1 MSILENWN
9 EVKEAQE
16 IAAESAGSTERKYAD
31 YMDSLEAHMNQLST
45 TWSQFLMN
53 MDLSGKATGVIDFI
67 QNIVQVLDVL
77 INKTPAATIA
87 ITALAA
93 ALIRLAAVNLTKMG
107 SGIIDLANS
116 IMSMGSKGGKS
127 NIFSSLFGFLTNGA
141 FTTGINNAQKGMQG
155 LAKGGEAV
163 AKAMSSGGKG
173 FAQFGAA
180 ATAAMTSTATG
191 AAGATT
197 AVTTL
202 GAAIATLAK
211 SLGVIALIG
220 TAIWGVSTLI
230 DKFVVTDEELAEN
243 ISTTQ
248 DNISEIGKTIDDY
261 NSQLETN
268 KERIEEINS
277 LKGTSSWSSELDKES
292 ESLEKQNQLLERKLA
307 LEERRLELEE
317 SELSGQIN
325 EQFDRDIKDISYKS
339 GINESWGTA
348 AYRDKITEHNKQVD
362 KAIALE
368 QEYDKVS
375 QDSTK
380 TYEEKQ
386 KVYDEWQKAVDE
398 ANISEKE
405 LTDTLDNLSENYD
418 LLSDENKKVVDSM
431 QEMANGIK
439 LADSEFATYGEML
452 NYATEGSA
460 TAADAT
466 QSLVEQLKEIANV
479 DIVPEGFEDM
489 ESWLGTLTD
498 QEFDALK
505 NILGSCGIAAT
516 DLSDILSN
524 MGGEEAANLLNQ
536 AYKNFYGTL
545 DNAEEKLSAFQT
557 AYDTD
562 YDEQLSQVAD
572 AANYITRYQNR
583 LESNFQAY
591 KAALDVIGLSTSDSV
606 DKINQKLATTR
617 QYIGEDGTQR
627 NYQTFL
633 QNVSD
638 LSNDASKNLSDFGDT
653 IVEVQRSSADTSTT
667 DNIIGIKVNDVA
679 ALAKQLNLSETEA
692 QALLNGLKQFGDVE
706 INPSMTL
713 LQKNLR
719 DTYNQ
724 IEELNERR
732 KKLFE
737 TGFTDSQGVQ
747 INPIGATEGAQQIK
761 EMVDQLNS
769 IAKERYGITFDI
781 QYDESKLPQLQQQIK
796 EISENYTTFFSDAGE
811 LDTSAVQEAIDTVNQ
826 TLDEEHQLKFNV
838 DTQTIEGVTSETIGA
853 LNEAFGGDTGLTSM
867 IISSLQGG
875 LGEIDWSTIIGDGSG
890 VGAEIATQI
899 QTNLSNITAPEDQA
913 WAQAFVSAAG
923 DAGEQIV
930 TQITE
935 AINAACGVNGE
946 SSALNTIMTQC
957 GTAQGKIAAVASA
970 LSALS
975 SQSVSVASTVTSRMN
990 AALSAVNNAL
1000 GAAGKVGG
1008 ATGFAPVEGFATGG
1022 VYGYQDGKDPQGR
1035 NHLMA
1040 TDDTNAMVGEI
1051 APEMVIHKDGTQE
1064 IVGKDGAEFIHLEKG
1079 DTVLPAHIT
1088 KMIQD
1093 GDIGAYPTGAT
1104 ASFGGK
1110 VVNKTG
1116 GSVTIKVDGASS
1128 VSTSTSKGSSSSSSK
1143 KSSSSSSSKSSSSS
1157 SSSDKPEDPAE
1168 DLINELEHRRNMEY
1182 ITEEQYM
1189 EELTK
1194 IWETYY
1200 KGKEEFRDKD
1210 WDLEEK
1216 IHDLRKQMIE
1226 DEIDILEYQNGIL
1239 ERTYG
1244 TENQQIQNLVKMQ
1257 NLYHQQAEEYRA
1269 NGFDD
1274 LSPEIRELSEAWW
1287 AAYDEIKDLKQEMF
1301 ENAIEDS
1308 EHLVDWIDFKIDN
1321 LPEVIDDLSIVGEE
1335 LSNKLNENLDTFMG
1349 LQQQK
1354 INQYYNQMQMIQSE
1368 LNRLYTEGYDLNRE
1382 QIQSLEQQALD
1393 VQQSIYDIA
1402 EAIRD
1407 EKLAVIEQ
1415 QLERQEQ
1422 LRQAIIEYA
1431 EEQVDILQDQI
1442 DALEK
1447 ENEEKKEAQQLEK
1460 LEQAIENAKKNR
1472 YKRVYY
1478 ADRGWVWEADKAAI
1492 EEAGEEYE
1500 DFLHEQKIK
1509 EIQEQIDNWN
1519 DYIEKV
1525 QESSDVFEKE
1535 QRRQLLETEYGRD
1548 YGKQILD
1555 DMNANLDLSVEN
1567 AVGILGEL
1575 INQWNNLYEAQLRV
1589 QQMSAQ
1595 ELLGGLEGYEGMYG
1609 MEGMYG
1615 GGGGGGGGGSYDD
1628 GSGYVYWGVMED
1640 LGDGTYKTSAQIP
1653 GYGYTSVT
1661 IKDGHVLENSL
1672 PQGTIVYTAGGE
1684 YKITNQVASGSN
1696 AYESEKV
1703 ESGNKVGYN
1712 VYGKTQSD
1720 YINSSSGGSSGRGG
1734 GGGGG
1739 SSGGGSSSSGGKY
1752 YGTSSS
1758 GGASYEIG
1766 SDKGKDFVNNAK
1778 PGSTMTGGDGSSWT
1792 KNDDGSTTISKG
1804 GNSWTVGSSKKSYA
1818 EGGIIDYTGEA
1829 DVHGDSQHSE
1839 VVFNSRD
1846 AKKLY
1851 EMIHHNNGKMLEND
1865 ILNKLSSVFKSLDF
1879 NDNISNSNININTI
1893 NLPSVK
1899 NGNDF
1904 VRQLK
1909 VISLNR

>member
-1 MSILENWN
+1 MSILENWD

-67 QNIVQVLDVL
+67 QNIIQVLDVL

-975 SQSVSVASTVTSRMN
+975 SQSVSVASTVTSRMS

-1157 SSSDKPEDPAE
+1157 SSDKPEDPAE
-1168 DLINELEHRRNMEY
+1168 DLIKELEHRRNMEY

-1287 AAYDEIKDLKQEMF
+1287 DAYDEIKDLQNQMF
-1301 ENAIEDS
+1301 ENEI
-1308 EHLVDWIDFKIDN
+1308 
-1321 LPEVIDDLSIVGEE
+1321 
-1335 LSNKLNENLDTFMG
+1335 ENLDHYIG
-1349 LQQQK
+1349 LLDSKLERIPEAFDDFSLNMEDYTDLLNDNLDQYIGIQAQKVQLYEQQLAS
-1354 INQYYNQMQMIQSE
+1354 IQRE
-1368 LNRLYTEGYDLNRE
+1368 LNRLYQEGYEKNRD
-1382 QIQSLEQQALD
+1382 IIMDLEQQAED
-1393 VQQSIYDIA
+1393 VQNNIYDIA
-1402 EAIRD
+1402 EQVRD
-1407 EKLAVIEQ
+1407 MKLDIIQ
-1415 QLERQEQ
+1415 KQLDRQGELQ
-1422 LRQAIIEYA
+1422 QAIIEYA
-1431 EEQVDILQDQI
+1431 EEQVELIEDENDALQEQI

-1447 ENEEKKEAQQLEK
+1447 ANEEKEKANELEK
-1460 LEQAIENAKKNR
+1460 LNQDLEKSREALENAKKNR
-1472 YKRVYY
+1472 YKRVFH
-1478 ADRGWVWEADKAAI
+1478 AD
-1492 EEAGEEYE
+1492 
-1500 DFLHEQKIK
+1500 
-1509 EIQEQIDNWN
+1509 
-1519 DYIEKV
+1519 
-1525 QESSDVFEKE
+1525 
-1535 QRRQLLETEYGRD
+1535 T
-1548 YGKQILD
+1548 
-1555 DMNANLDLSVEN
+1555 
-1567 AVGILGEL
+1567 
-1575 INQWNNLYEAQLRV
+1575 
-1589 QQMSAQ
+1589 
-1595 ELLGGLEGYEGMYG
+1595 GY
-1609 MEGMYG
+1609 
-1615 GGGGGGGGGSYDD
+1615 
-1628 GSGYVYWGVMED
+1628 
-1640 LGDGTYKTSAQIP
+1640 
-1653 GYGYTSVT
+1653 
-1661 IKDGHVLENSL
+1661 
-1672 PQGTIVYTAGGE
+1672 
-1684 YKITNQVASGSN
+1684 
-1696 AYESEKV
+1696 
-1703 ESGNKVGYN
+1703 
-1712 VYGKTQSD
+1712 
-1720 YINSSSGGSSGRGG
+1720 
-1734 GGGGG
+1734 
-1739 SSGGGSSSSGGKY
+1739 
-1752 YGTSSS
+1752 
-1758 GGASYEIG
+1758 
-1766 SDKGKDFVNNAK
+1766 
-1778 PGSTMTGGDGSSWT
+1778 
-1792 KNDDGSTTISKG
+1792 
-1804 GNSWTVGSSKKSYA
+1804 
-1818 EGGIIDYTGEA
+1818 
-1829 DVHGDSQHSE
+1829 
-1839 VVFNSRD
+1839 
-1846 AKKLY
+1846 
-1851 EMIHHNNGKMLEND
+1851 
-1865 ILNKLSSVFKSLDF
+1865 
-1879 NDNISNSNININTI
+1879 
-1893 NLPSVK
+1893 
-1899 NGNDF
+1899 
-1904 VRQLK
+1904 
-1909 VISLNR
+1909 

>member
-1 MSILENWN
+1 MSILENWD

-220 TAIWGVSTLI
+220 TAIWGVTKILDGLI
-230 DKFVVTDEELAEN
+230 VTDEELAES
-243 ISTTQ
+243 IQTHEDSIAEMEST
-248 DNISEIGKTIDDY
+248 IEDY
-261 NSQLETN
+261 NTTLETN
-268 KERIEEINS
+268 KDRIEEINS
-277 LKGTSSWSSELDKES
+277 LKGTSEWSSDLEAEAQMIEQQNAL
-292 ESLEKQNQLLERKLA
+292 LEKQIA
-307 LEERRLELEE
+307 LEERKKELEAE
-317 SELSGQIN
+317 QLLKEQQ
-325 EQFDRDIKDISYKS
+325 EQFDRDYGEDTGGIITETDPTTGMTVDKYYEGKDYVLKNWEKETQSIKDYLSYIDQADQALKDGNKELS
-339 GINESWGTA
+339 DQYRERAEALEDDAVAAEQYMVDQIEYLQEFKKTLEDANEDTSYVDSLLEA
-348 AYRDKITEHNKQVD
+348 AY
-362 KAIALE
+362 
-368 QEYDKVS
+368 
-375 QDSTK
+375 
-380 TYEEKQ
+380 
-386 KVYDEWQKAVDE
+386 
-398 ANISEKE
+398 
-405 LTDTLDNLSENYD
+405 
-418 LLSDENKKVVDSM
+418 
-431 QEMANGIK
+431 
-439 LADSEFATYGEML
+439 
-452 NYATEGSA
+452 
-460 TAADAT
+460 AT
-466 QSLVEQLKEIANV
+466 QSMEGMDITIGDTLGVELDNAAESAKSLSEQLKEIADV

-505 NILGSCGIAAT
+505 NILDSCGIAAT

-572 AANYITRYQNR
+572 AANYITRYQNG
-583 LESNFQAY
+583 LEANFQAY

-617 QYIGEDGTQR
+617 QYIGQDGTQR

-747 INPIGATEGAQQIK
+747 INPIGASEGAQQIK

-781 QYDESKLPQLQQQIK
+781 QYDENKLPQLQQQIK

-811 LDTSAVQEAIDTVNQ
+811 LDTSAVQEAIDAVNQ

-935 AINAACGVNGE
+935 AINTACGVNGE

-957 GTAQGKIAAVASA
+957 GTVQGKIAAVAAA

-1035 NHLMA
+1035 NHLLV
-1040 TDDTNAMVGEI
+1040 TNDTNAMVGEI

-1093 GDIGAYPTGAT
+1093 GDIGSYPTGAT

-1110 VVNKTG
+1110 VVNKG
-1116 GSVTIKVDGASS
+1116 NGSVTIKVDGASS
-1128 VSTSTSKGSSSSSSK
+1128 VSASTSKGSSSSSSK

-1157 SSSDKPEDPAE
+1157 SSDKPEDPAE
-1168 DLINELEHRRNMEY
+1168 DLIKELEHRLNMEY
-1182 ITEEQYM
+1182 ITEKQYAKELEQ
-1189 EELTK
+1189 
-1194 IWETYY
+1194 IWKTYY
-1200 KGKEEFRDKD
+1200 KDKSDFRD
-1210 WDLEEK
+1210 
-1216 IHDLRKQMIE
+1216 E
-1226 DEIDILEYQNGIL
+1226 D
-1239 ERTYG
+1239 
-1244 TENQQIQNLVKMQ
+1244 
-1257 NLYHQQAEEYRA
+1257 
-1269 NGFDD
+1269 
-1274 LSPEIRELSEAWW
+1274 
-1287 AAYDEIKDLKQEMF
+1287 
-1301 ENAIEDS
+1301 
-1308 EHLVDWIDFKIDN
+1308 
-1321 LPEVIDDLSIVGEE
+1321 
-1335 LSNKLNENLDTFMG
+1335 
-1349 LQQQK
+1349 
-1354 INQYYNQMQMIQSE
+1354 
-1368 LNRLYTEGYDLNRE
+1368 
-1382 QIQSLEQQALD
+1382 
-1393 VQQSIYDIA
+1393 
-1402 EAIRD
+1402 
-1407 EKLAVIEQ
+1407 
-1415 QLERQEQ
+1415 
-1422 LRQAIIEYA
+1422 
-1431 EEQVDILQDQI
+1431 
-1442 DALEK
+1442 
-1447 ENEEKKEAQQLEK
+1447 
-1460 LEQAIENAKKNR
+1460 
-1472 YKRVYY
+1472 
-1478 ADRGWVWEADKAAI
+1478 
-1492 EEAGEEYE
+1492 
-1500 DFLHEQKIK
+1500 
-1509 EIQEQIDNWN
+1509 
-1519 DYIEKV
+1519 
-1525 QESSDVFEKE
+1525 
-1535 QRRQLLETEYGRD
+1535 
-1548 YGKQILD
+1548 
-1555 DMNANLDLSVEN
+1555 
-1567 AVGILGEL
+1567 
-1575 INQWNNLYEAQLRV
+1575 
-1589 QQMSAQ
+1589 
-1595 ELLGGLEGYEGMYG
+1595 
-1609 MEGMYG
+1609 
-1615 GGGGGGGGGSYDD
+1615 
-1628 GSGYVYWGVMED
+1628 
-1640 LGDGTYKTSAQIP
+1640 
-1653 GYGYTSVT
+1653 
-1661 IKDGHVLENSL
+1661 
-1672 PQGTIVYTAGGE
+1672 
-1684 YKITNQVASGSN
+1684 
-1696 AYESEKV
+1696 
-1703 ESGNKVGYN
+1703 
-1712 VYGKTQSD
+1712 
-1720 YINSSSGGSSGRGG
+1720 
-1734 GGGGG
+1734 
-1739 SSGGGSSSSGGKY
+1739 
-1752 YGTSSS
+1752 
-1758 GGASYEIG
+1758 
-1766 SDKGKDFVNNAK
+1766 
-1778 PGSTMTGGDGSSWT
+1778 
-1792 KNDDGSTTISKG
+1792 
-1804 GNSWTVGSSKKSYA
+1804 
-1818 EGGIIDYTGEA
+1818 
-1829 DVHGDSQHSE
+1829 
-1839 VVFNSRD
+1839 
-1846 AKKLY
+1846 
-1851 EMIHHNNGKMLEND
+1851 
-1865 ILNKLSSVFKSLDF
+1865 
-1879 NDNISNSNININTI
+1879 
-1893 NLPSVK
+1893 
-1899 NGNDF
+1899 
-1904 VRQLK
+1904 
-1909 VISLNR
+1909 

>member
-1 MSILENWN
+1 MTYQRNTLMSILENWD
-9 EVKEAQE
+9 EVREAQE

-53 MDLSGKATGVIDFI
+53 MDLSGKATGIIDFI
-67 QNIVQVLDVL
+67 QSIVQVLDVL

-211 SLGVIALIG
+211 TLGVIALIG
-220 TAIWGVSTLI
+220 TAIWGVTEILDAAI
-230 DKFVVTDEELAEN
+230 VTDKELEESIQTHKDSIAE
-243 ISTTQ
+243 IEST
-248 DNISEIGKTIDDY
+248 IEDY
-261 NSQLETN
+261 NTTLESN
-268 KERIEEINS
+268 KDRIEEINS
-277 LKGTSSWSSELDKES
+277 LKGTSEWSSDLEAEAQMLEQQNAL
-292 ESLEKQNQLLERKLA
+292 LEKQIALQERKK
-307 LEERRLELEE
+307 ELEAE
-317 SELSGQIN
+317 ALLAEQQ
-325 EQFDRDIKDISYKS
+325 EQFDRDYGEDAGGIITEIDPTTGMTVDKYYEGKDYVLKNWEKETQSIKDYLSYIDQADQALKDGNKELS
-339 GINESWGTA
+339 DQYRERAEALEDDAVAAEQYMVDQIEYLQEFKKTLEDANEDTSYVDSLLEA
-348 AYRDKITEHNKQVD
+348 AY
-362 KAIALE
+362 
-368 QEYDKVS
+368 
-375 QDSTK
+375 
-380 TYEEKQ
+380 
-386 KVYDEWQKAVDE
+386 
-398 ANISEKE
+398 
-405 LTDTLDNLSENYD
+405 
-418 LLSDENKKVVDSM
+418 
-431 QEMANGIK
+431 
-439 LADSEFATYGEML
+439 
-452 NYATEGSA
+452 
-460 TAADAT
+460 AT
-466 QSLVEQLKEIANV
+466 QSMEGMDITIGDTLRVELDNAAESAKSLSEQLKEIADV

-505 NILGSCGIAAT
+505 NILDSCGIAAT

-572 AANYITRYQNR
+572 AANYITRYQNG
-583 LESNFQAY
+583 LEANFQAY

-617 QYIGEDGTQR
+617 QYIGKDGTQR

-638 LSNDASKNLSDFGDT
+638 LSNDASKNLSDFGDA

-781 QYDESKLPQLQQQIK
+781 QYDENKLPQLQQQIK

-957 GTAQGKIAAVASA
+957 STAQGQIAAVASA

-1051 APEMVIHKDGTQE
+1051 APEMVVHKDGTQE
-1064 IVGKDGAEFIHLEKG
+1064 IVGKDGAEFVHLEKG

-1093 GDIGAYPTGAT
+1093 GDIGSYPTGAT
-1104 ASFGGK
+1104 ASFGGN

-1143 KSSSSSSSKSSSSS
+1143 SSSSSSSKKSSS

-1168 DLINELEHRRNMEY
+1168 DLIKELEHRLNMEY
-1182 ITEEQYM
+1182 ITEKQYAK
-1189 EELTK
+1189 ELEK

-1200 KGKEEFRDKD
+1200 KNKSDFRDED
-1210 WDLEEK
+1210 WKYQEELYDLQKQFDEEWL
-1216 IHDLRKQMIE
+1216 DLQ
-1226 DEIDILEYQNGIL
+1226 EYNLSML
-1239 ERTYG
+1239 ERKIG
-1244 TENQQIQNLVKMQ
+1244 TEQKQIKIYQQMQ
-1257 NLYHQQAEEYRA
+1257 DKVHQMADAYRA
-1269 NGFDD
+1269 KGFSDD
-1274 LSPEIRELSEAWW
+1274 SEQIRELSEMWW
-1287 AAYDEIKDLKQEMF
+1287 DYYDSIKDLQTNMF
-1301 ENAIEDS
+1301 DSMQNDIEHHVSMIDYALEAI
-1308 EHLVDWIDFKIDN
+1308 
-1321 LPEVIDDLSIVGEE
+1321 PEALEQSAETAEE
-1335 LSNKLNENLDTFMG
+1335 LSDRLDAYYNSYAD
-1349 LQQQK
+1349 LAEQK
-1354 INQYYNQMQMIQSE
+1354 IIQYKNKYANIQTQIVK
-1368 LNRLYTEGYDLNRE
+1368 LTKEGYDVNKE
-1382 QIQSLEQQALD
+1382 QIQDLEEQAADTLANIQDIYEELKNIKLD
-1393 VQQSIYDIA
+1393 NIDKQLSHQDSIVAGMTD
-1402 EAIRD
+1402 
-1407 EKLAVIEQ
+1407 
-1415 QLERQEQ
+1415 
-1422 LRQAIIEYA
+1422 YA
-1431 EEQVDILQDQI
+1431 EEYVENIEKENEALQDQI
-1442 DALEK
+1442 DALEDANDERDK
-1447 ENEEKKEAQQLEK
+1447 ANE
-1460 LEQAIENAKKNR
+1460 LEQLKQNLQKAQDAYENAKNNR
-1472 YKRVYY
+1472 MRRVYHAETGKNLACEKLY
-1478 ADRGWVWEADKAAI
+1478 RLKDR
-1492 EEAGEEYE
+1492 
-1500 DFLHEQKIK
+1500 H
-1509 EIQEQIDNWN
+1509 IQD
-1519 DYIEKV
+1519 
-1525 QESSDVFEKE
+1525 
-1535 QRRQLLETEYGRD
+1535 R
-1548 YGKQILD
+1548 
-1555 DMNANLDLSVEN
+1555 ANL
-1567 AVGILGEL
+1567 
-1575 INQWNNLYEAQLRV
+1575 YYR
-1589 QQMSAQ
+1589 
-1595 ELLGGLEGYEGMYG
+1595 
-1609 MEGMYG
+1609 
-1615 GGGGGGGGGSYDD
+1615 
-1628 GSGYVYWGVMED
+1628 
-1640 LGDGTYKTSAQIP
+1640 
-1653 GYGYTSVT
+1653 
-1661 IKDGHVLENSL
+1661 
-1672 PQGTIVYTAGGE
+1672 TA
-1684 YKITNQVASGSN
+1684 
-1696 AYESEKV
+1696 
-1703 ESGNKVGYN
+1703 
-1712 VYGKTQSD
+1712 
-1720 YINSSSGGSSGRGG
+1720 
-1734 GGGGG
+1734 
-1739 SSGGGSSSSGGKY
+1739 
-1752 YGTSSS
+1752 
-1758 GGASYEIG
+1758 
-1766 SDKGKDFVNNAK
+1766 
-1778 PGSTMTGGDGSSWT
+1778 
-1792 KNDDGSTTISKG
+1792 
-1804 GNSWTVGSSKKSYA
+1804 
-1818 EGGIIDYTGEA
+1818 
-1829 DVHGDSQHSE
+1829 
-1839 VVFNSRD
+1839 
-1846 AKKLY
+1846 
-1851 EMIHHNNGKMLEND
+1851 
-1865 ILNKLSSVFKSLDF
+1865 
-1879 NDNISNSNININTI
+1879 
-1893 NLPSVK
+1893 
-1899 NGNDF
+1899 
-1904 VRQLK
+1904 
-1909 VISLNR
+1909 